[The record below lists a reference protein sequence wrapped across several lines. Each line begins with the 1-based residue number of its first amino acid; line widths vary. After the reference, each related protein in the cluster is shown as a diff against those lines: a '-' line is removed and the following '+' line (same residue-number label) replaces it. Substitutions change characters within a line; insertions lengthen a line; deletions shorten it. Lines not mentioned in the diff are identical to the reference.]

1 MNIADLLSHAAT
13 EIERKRIELAYM
25 MGKVDGKNE
34 VLDIL
39 KLKGF
44 IGDDKDE

>member
-1 MNIADLLSHAAT
+1 MTIADLLSHAAT

-44 IGDDKDE
+44 IGDDEDE